1 MQTIHALNCHH
12 GESYHQDQSEP
23 CTCGASTPA
32 PRPAVRR
39 ILDLYAELGAVR
51 DHGAPD
57 EQVPRPEWRRAAI
70 LRDMRSQVAS
80 IALAPAAWEA
90 SLPTVQLFDE

>member
-1 MQTIHALNCHH
+1 MKTITIP
-12 GESYHQDQSEP
+12 E
-23 CTCGASTPA
+23 

-39 ILDLYAELGAVR
+39 ILDIYDELAAVR

-57 EQVPRPEWRRAAI
+57 QLVPRPEWRRDAI
-70 LRDMRSQVAS
+70 LCDMRSLVAR

-90 SLPTVQLFDE
+90 SLPTVQIFDE